1 MAVEGWRVQV
11 LQLGGPDTHV
21 RRLVKAEGMLETEQ
35 WVWSSFIRSTN
46 SYKDTCSTAGPPFQ
60 QGAALIDTAVL

>member
-35 WVWSSFIRSTN
+35 WVGVLSFV
-46 SYKDTCSTAGPPFQ
+46 Q
-60 QGAALIDTAVL
+60 QIATRTHALQQALLFNRALR